1 MQSHRDVRQTLAPRL
16 LAGRGTEPGL
26 RRGIGDDVATFG
38 GADYGKEGTGDP
50 YSFHPSAVNAVMG
63 DGSVRTISESVSI
76 RVFAAMVTRAGNE
89 GGVTDDQ

>member
-1 MQSHRDVRQTLAPRL
+1 MPSFRIRARSVC
-16 LAGRGTEPGL
+16 GL
-26 RRGIGDDVATFG
+26 ICSNGESVDTATFG

-63 DGSVRTISESVSI
+63 DGSVRTINESVSI